1 MGAMCGYGAAAF
13 MPALTMGRP
22 IFYRERADGYY
33 SATAYFVAKFLLEA
47 FVAAFTSLFFTVI
60 VFHTLSLQGSY
71 GVFLLGHYLLT
82 MIGVV
87 LAYCVAGLVPDLG
100 AANAL
105 LPTYV
110 TVCMY
115 LGGLFILFDSIG
127 DWCAW
132 FGYTTFMIKQFEDQ
146 ANGAVAVYDGKTVLD
161 FYGMDS
167 SRNFVGD
174 MWLNIMMLM
183 IIMTCWGIF
192 GTLTINFVNHTA
204 R

>member
-1 MGAMCGYGAAAF
+1 M
-13 MPALTMGRP
+13 
-22 IFYRERADGYY
+22 
-33 SATAYFVAKFLLEA
+33 
-47 FVAAFTSLFFTVI
+47 
-60 VFHTLSLQGSY
+60 
-71 GVFLLGHYLLT
+71 
-82 MIGVV
+82 
-87 LAYCVAGLVPDLG
+87 
-100 AANAL
+100 
-105 LPTYV
+105 

-115 LGGLFILFDSIG
+115 FGGLFILFDSIG

-132 FGYTTFMIKQFEDQ
+132 FGYTTFLRYGFTTFMINQFDDQ

-167 SRNFVGD
+167 SRDFVGD

-192 GTLTINFVNHTA
+192 GTLTINFVNHTS